1 MRRSAGA
8 AALLAAVTV
17 LAACTGGDPSPSPT
31 PSALVA
37 EPVATVSAPA
47 PAASSTPSPT
57 PTVETLAWGP
67 TVADWDDALA
77 TARALPLRRAAGQVI
92 VADVYSPDPAAAAAL
107 VSEHHVGGVIL
118 MGGAAPS
125 AEAVAA
131 LADRVQRADDRDWP
145 VLVSADEEGGI
156 VSRLSAAVPS
166 LPSFMAAGA
175 ATDDAAVTEA
185 YRSSAADMRA
195 LGVLVD
201 YAPVADVT
209 LGPADPIIRT
219 RSAGDDP
226 HGVAA
231 TVTAAVAGFVDGG
244 VVPVIKHFPGHGS
257 VTVDSHAGL
266 PVQERSVARLARTDL
281 VPFARAI
288 EAGAPA
294 VMMGH
299 IAVPAWGDGP
309 ATLERKAYGY
319 LRDELGFT
327 GVAITDALN
336 MAAVADGR
344 TEGQVAV
351 RALRAGADVLL
362 MPGDAGDVIDAVAS
376 AVKDGRLSRDRLDE
390 AAARSILLMRWA
402 DGLGGG
408 EPSPAYARTFA
419 AAGTTVAAEDCTR
432 PLVRRRA
439 TVVAS
444 PDDAAAAL
452 TRALEARGVET
463 GDGGTS
469 IALLSSGG
477 YRAAADVVVTLG
489 GPWGL
494 FDSTADAYVA
504 TYGDSA
510 ASIGALADVLVGD
523 VEPGGEWPVA
533 LEGALPAC
541 AA

>member
-1 MRRSAGA
+1 MRRRAA
-8 AALLAAVTV
+8 AALLAAATM
-17 LAACTGGDPSPSPT
+17 LTACTAGDPAPSSTPT
-31 PSALVA
+31 PPA
-37 EPVATVSAPA
+37 PVPTATATSPA
-47 PAASSTPSPT
+47 PAASSSPT

-77 TARALPLRRAAGQVI
+77 TARDLPLRRAAGQVI
-92 VADVYSPDPAAAAAL
+92 VADLYSSDPAAAAAL
-107 VSEHHVGGVIL
+107 VREHHLGGVIL

-131 LADRVQRADDRDWP
+131 LTSRVQGADDRGWP
-145 VLVSADEEGGI
+145 VWVSADEEGGV
-156 VSRLSAAVPS
+156 VSRLSGAVPS
-166 LPSFMAAGA
+166 LPAFMAAGA

-195 LGVLVD
+195 LGVNVD

-219 RSAGDDP
+219 RSAGADPDD
-226 HGVAA
+226 VAA
-231 TVTAAVAGFVDGG
+231 TVSAAVEGFVDGG

-266 PVQERSVARLARTDL
+266 PVQERAVKRLARTDM

-288 EAGAPA
+288 EEGAPV
-294 VMMGH
+294 VMLGH
-299 IAVPAWGDGP
+299 IAVPEWGDDP
-309 ATLERKAYGY
+309 ATLEPEAYAY
-319 LRDELGFT
+319 LREELGFT

-344 TEGQVAV
+344 SQGQVAV

-362 MPGDAGDVIDAVAS
+362 MPGDVGGVVDAVVA
-376 AVKDGRLSRDRLDE
+376 AVRDGRLSRDRLDE
-390 AAARSILLMRWA
+390 AAARSILLMRWT
-402 DGLGGG
+402 DGLGG
-408 EPSPAYARTFA
+408 EAPSTAYGRVFA
-419 AAGTTVAAEDCTR
+419 AAGTTVAAEDCSR

-439 TVVAS
+439 TVVGG
-444 PDDAAAAL
+444 PDGAV
-452 TRALEARGVET
+452 RALERALASRGIEV

-469 IALLSSGG
+469 IALLSSGA
-477 YRAAADVVVTLG
+477 YRATADVVVSLG
-489 GPWGL
+489 DPWGL
-494 FDSTADAYVA
+494 FDSRADAYAA

-510 ASIGALADVLVGD
+510 AAIRGLADVLVGD
-523 VEPGGEWPVA
+523 AEPGGDWPVELA
-533 LEGALPAC
+533 GARPAC

>member
-1 MRRSAGA
+1 MRLRAVA
-8 AALLAAVTV
+8 AAV
-17 LAACTGGDPSPSPT
+17 LAAAVLAGCTAGDPAPSPSP
-31 PSALVA
+31 SASEA
-37 EPVATVSAPA
+37 SPEATIAAPA

-67 TVADWDDALA
+67 TVAEWEDALA
-77 TARALPLRRAAGQVI
+77 TARDLPLRRAAGQVI
-92 VADVYSPDPAAAAAL
+92 VADLYSRDPAAAAAL
-107 VSEHHVGGVIL
+107 VREHHLGGVIL

-125 AEAVAA
+125 ADAVAA
-131 LADRVQRADDRDWP
+131 LAARVQRADDRGWP
-145 VLVSADEEGGI
+145 VWVSADEEGGI
-156 VSRLSAAVPS
+156 VSRLSGAVPS
-166 LPSFMAAGA
+166 LPAFMAAGA

-195 LGVLVD
+195 LGVTVD

-226 HGVAA
+226 DAVAD
-231 TVTAAVAGFVDGG
+231 TVSAAVAGFVDGG

-266 PVQERSVARLARTDL
+266 PVQERAVTRLARTDM

-288 EAGAPA
+288 EAGAPV
-294 VMMGH
+294 VMLGH
-299 IAVPAWGDGP
+299 IAVPEWGDDP
-309 ATLERKAYGY
+309 ATLEPEAYAY
-319 LRDELGFT
+319 LREELGFT

-344 TEGQVAV
+344 SQGQVAV

-362 MPGDAGDVIDAVAS
+362 MPGDVGTVIDEIAAAVR
-376 AVKDGRLSRDRLDE
+376 DGRLSRDRLDE
-390 AAARSILLMRWA
+390 AAARSILLARWA
-402 DGLGGG
+402 DGLGGE
-408 EPSPAYARTFA
+408 EPSRAYARTFA
-419 AAGTTVAAEDCTR
+419 AAGTTVAAQDCDR

-439 TVVAS
+439 TVVGG
-444 PDDAAAAL
+444 PDDAV
-452 TRALEARGVET
+452 RALVRELESHGVEV

-477 YRAAADVVVTLG
+477 YRATADVVVSLG

-510 ASIGALADVLVGD
+510 AAIRGLADVLLGD
-523 VEPGGEWPVA
+523 AEPGGDWPVELA
-533 LEGALPAC
+533 GAMPAC